1 MSEKKGFIAR
11 LFGKQEDSACCAV
24 RIEEM
29 PKTEVPQMPVTKK
42 SACCAVRIEE
52 VKDDD
57 VIQPPPATQ

>member
-24 RIEEM
+24 RIEEVPEMEAAKM
-29 PKTEVPQMPVTKK
+29 PAAKK

-57 VIQPPPATQ
+57 ATQPPPAIR

>member
-11 LFGKQEDSACCAV
+11 LFDKQED
-24 RIEEM
+24 
-29 PKTEVPQMPVTKK
+29 

-57 VIQPPPATQ
+57 ATQPPPATR

>member
-11 LFGKQEDSACCAV
+11 LLGKQDESDCCAV
-24 RIEEM
+24 RIEEV
-29 PKTEVPQMPVTKK
+29 PETEMTPMPVAKK

-57 VIQPPPATQ
+57 ATQQPPAAR

>member
-24 RIEEM
+24 RIEEV
-29 PKTEVPQMPVTKK
+29 PKTEVTPMPVAKK

-57 VIQPPPATQ
+57 ATQQPPAAR

>member
-11 LFGKQEDSACCAV
+11 LFGKLEDSACCAV
-24 RIEEM
+24 RIEEV
-29 PKTEVPQMPVTKK
+29 PKTEMTPMPVAKK

-57 VIQPPPATQ
+57 ATQQPPAAR